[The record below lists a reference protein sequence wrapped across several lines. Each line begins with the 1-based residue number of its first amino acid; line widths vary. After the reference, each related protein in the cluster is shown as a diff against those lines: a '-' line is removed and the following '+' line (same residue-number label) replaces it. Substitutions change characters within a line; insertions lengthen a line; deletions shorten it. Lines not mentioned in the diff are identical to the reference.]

1 MNGVE
6 LSNRLIKTRYEFWT
20 KKLFMNVTQL
30 DNEKI
35 TLTQNFYE
43 LHGQGVLDNIDVTDW
58 VDGDTV
64 QFRVG
69 MHITRSMRDWS
80 VINVNYKGAATQ
92 VSDFSCVDGFSDGA
106 SPISLD
112 LHQNCQIKD
121 NNEGETKIELYEV
134 NDLVTTG

>member
-69 MHITRSMRDWS
+69 MHITRSMKDWS
-80 VINVNYKGAATQ
+80 VINVNYKGVASQ
-92 VSDFSCVDGFSDGA
+92 VSDFSCIDGFSDGT

-112 LHQNCQIKD
+112 VHQNC
-121 NNEGETKIELYEV
+121 
-134 NDLVTTG
+134 